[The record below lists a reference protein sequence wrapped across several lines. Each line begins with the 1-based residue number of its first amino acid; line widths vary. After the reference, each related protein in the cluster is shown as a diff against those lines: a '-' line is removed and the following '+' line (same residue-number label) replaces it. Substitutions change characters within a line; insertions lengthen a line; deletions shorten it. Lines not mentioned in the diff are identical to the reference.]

1 MGQRERRICIGADAD
16 LSIGGPRGSQAEKP
30 LQFIEMPMFDLPGK
44 DLVEPRRMGFSE
56 EVHQNPVTRI
66 NLTVWS
72 NVTQLYQFHDL
83 LMTVVRASQIE
94 PPGLPITPDAEVL
107 ADQVAIP
114 LIPCADHDQ
123 IALMD
128 VEDQRAGFARI
139 TAEDSS
145 LADNRASGAIERN
158 SIN

>member
-1 MGQRERRICIGADAD
+1 
-16 LSIGGPRGSQAEKP
+16 
-30 LQFIEMPMFDLPGK
+30 MPVFDLPGK
-44 DLVEPRRMGFSE
+44 NVVEPRRMGFRE
-56 EVHQNPVTRI
+56 ESHQNPVTRI

-72 NVTQLYQFHDL
+72 NVTQLYQVHDL

-107 ADQVAIP
+107 ADEVAI
-114 LIPCADHDQ
+114 LLVLCADYDQ

-128 VEDQRAGFARI
+128 VEDHRAGLARI
-139 TAEDSS
+139 TAEDGS
-145 LADNRASGAIERN
+145 LADNRASGAIEGN